1 MCTGERKTDQRQRTK
16 ISQPCRTYVINQSII
31 KRKIT
36 MENKEYL
43 TIKEAC
49 EYTLRSD
56 ETIRRWMKQQ
66 PPIRKL
72 WDYKQRCWTLNRE
85 DLDAKME
92 TLKKE

>member
-1 MCTGERKTDQRQRTK
+1 
-16 ISQPCRTYVINQSII
+16 
-31 KRKIT
+31 

-49 EYTLRSD
+49 EYASRTY

-66 PPIRKL
+66 PPIRKE

-85 DLDAKME
+85 DLDAKMV

>member
-1 MCTGERKTDQRQRTK
+1 
-16 ISQPCRTYVINQSII
+16 
-31 KRKIT
+31 

-49 EYTLRSD
+49 EYTSRTD

-66 PPIRKL
+66 PTIRKQ
-72 WDYKQRCWTLNRE
+72 WDYQQRCWMLNRE
-85 DLDAKME
+85 DLDAKMV